1 MMNEALF
8 LMLQKLLDWLK
19 NVTEGLRLMVK
30 KGIRVLRKRKKMT
43 HFWSIVVMMKEVLH
57 LMLTVMMNKCYQLA
71 IIVFYAEFVIL

>member
-8 LMLQKLLDWLK
+8 FMLLKLLVWLK
-19 NVTEGLRLMVK
+19 NVTKGLRLMVK

-57 LMLTVMMNKCYQLA
+57 LMLTVMMNKYYQLA

>member
-8 LMLQKLLDWLK
+8 FMLLKLLVWLK
-19 NVTEGLRLMVK
+19 NVTKGLRLMVK
-30 KGIRVLRKRKKMT
+30 KGIKVLRKRKKMT

-71 IIVFYAEFVIL
+71 IIVFYVEFVIL